1 MVVQETEPEYAG
13 NNLVRI
19 ADAYLP
25 MYSELFPRRI
35 KYSSP
40 QLTKGV
46 GSDVHE

>member
-1 MVVQETEPEYAG
+1 
-13 NNLVRI
+13 
-19 ADAYLP
+19 

-46 GSDVHE
+46 GSDVHEWL